1 MCCSG
6 FLKIMMFIFNGGIF
20 VSWKKERTSISL
32 HLFNSLVSHPTP
44 DYKEDFIESSES
56 QKAKPFHL
64 AVWII
69 LFYR

>member
-1 MCCSG
+1 MCCAS

-20 VSWKKERTSISL
+20 VSWKKRELLFLCIS
-32 HLFNSLVSHPTP
+32 SHPTP

-56 QKAKPFHL
+56 KKAKPFHL

-69 LFYR
+69 LFNR